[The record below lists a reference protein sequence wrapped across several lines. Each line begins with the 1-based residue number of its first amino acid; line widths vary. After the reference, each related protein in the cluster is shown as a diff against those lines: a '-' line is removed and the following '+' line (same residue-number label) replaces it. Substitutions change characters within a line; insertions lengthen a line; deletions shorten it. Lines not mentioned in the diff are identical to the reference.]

1 MRSKEKQVQIPYDLL
16 TDLCRYHLA
25 GITDDP
31 GDRGTHPGGFA
42 GINGQCRSRERY
54 ARNLPQKPVILSGDM
69 FTPPLRGCFLLTG
82 L

>member
-31 GDRGTHPGGFA
+31 EIEERIRA
-42 GINGQCRSRERY
+42 GLRDKMDSVAARERY
-54 ARNLPQKPVILSGDM
+54 ARNLPQKPSNTL
-69 FTPPLRGCFLLTG
+69 
-82 L
+82 

>member
-31 GDRGTHPGGFA
+31 EIEERIRA
-42 GINGQCRSRERY
+42 GLRAKMDSAAARERY
-54 ARNLPQKPVILSGDM
+54 ARNLPQKPNNTL
-69 FTPPLRGCFLLTG
+69 
-82 L
+82 

>member
-31 GDRGTHPGGFA
+31 EIEERIRA
-42 GINGQCRSRERY
+42 GLRDKMDSAAARERY
-54 ARNLPQKPVILSGDM
+54 ARNLAQKPSNTL
-69 FTPPLRGCFLLTG
+69 
-82 L
+82 

>member
-31 GDRGTHPGGFA
+31 EIEERIRTGLRDKMDSA
-42 GINGQCRSRERY
+42 AARERY
-54 ARNLPQKPVILSGDM
+54 ARNLPQKPSNTL
-69 FTPPLRGCFLLTG
+69 
-82 L
+82 